1 VAKSAKYLLIGSTE
15 PYSGKSTVALGIA
28 SQLQSQGMKL
38 SYSKPLGIGKRDTDP
53 VLQDPDSLFVARSL
67 GLSEAQTQPPVLML
81 TPDRVHQR
89 VRGQDQTNYI
99 QTVQQNLQR
108 FDTELVLLE
117 GPGTLQE
124 GCLFHLSLPEIAEAL
139 TASVIL
145 VERLQPQSTV
155 DHLIFARQ
163 QLGDRLMGVVINDFT
178 LEQKPVLTDITDF
191 LEQQGIPILG
201 VIPRNALLRS
211 VSVEQLV
218 QQLQAEV
225 MCCDNHLDL
234 MVESLSVGAMNVSAA
249 MKYFDQSVNM
259 AVVTGG
265 DRTDIQLAALEKSTH
280 CLVLT
285 GPRPTDH
292 IVFSRAEDLEIPV
305 LWVDRDTLTTVEII
319 DQAFGH
325 TRLHQPTQ
333 VQCIT
338 QLMAEHFKLNQ
349 VMQKLQLEA
358 VAPSV

>member
-1 VAKSAKYLLIGSTE
+1 MAKSAKYLLIGSTE
-15 PYSGKSTVALGIA
+15 PYSGKSTITLGIA
-28 SQLQSQGMKL
+28 SQLQTQGIKL
-38 SYSKPLGIGKRDTDP
+38 AYSKPLGIGKQQTHSD
-53 VLQDPDSLFVARSL
+53 LLDPDSLFITRTL
-67 GLSEAQTQPPVLML
+67 GLSEASVQPPLLML
-81 TPDRVHQR
+81 TPEGVHR
-89 VRGQDQTNYI
+89 RISGQDQTHYI
-99 QTVQQNLQR
+99 QHLQDNLQQL
-108 FDTELVLLE
+108 DAELVLLE

-124 GCLFHLSLPEIAEAL
+124 GSLFNLSLPEIAQTLA
-139 TASVIL
+139 TSVIL
-145 VERLQPQSTV
+145 VERLHPQTTV
-155 DHLIFARQ
+155 DNLMLARQ
-163 QLGDRLMGVVINDFT
+163 QLGDRLLGVVINDFPAD
-178 LEQKPVLTDITDF
+178 QQPF
-191 LEQQGIPILG
+191 LEDVTTFLKTKDIPVLG

-225 MCCDNHLDL
+225 MCCGNHLDL

-285 GPRPTDH
+285 GPRPTDK
-292 IVFSRAEDLEIPV
+292 IVLSRAEDLEIPV

-325 TRLHQPTQ
+325 TRLHQPSQ
-333 VQCIT
+333 AQCIT
-338 QLMAEHFKLNQ
+338 QLMSEHFDFNQ
-349 VMQKLQLEA
+349 VLQQLGLEA
-358 VAPSV
+358 VVPSV

>member
-1 VAKSAKYLLIGSTE
+1 MAKSAKYLLIGSTE
-15 PYSGKSTVALGIA
+15 PYSGKSTIALGIA
-28 SQLQSQGMKL
+28 NQLQPQGIKL
-38 SYSKPLGIGKRDTDP
+38 AYSKPLGIGQQQTDSDF
-53 VLQDPDSLFVARSL
+53 QDSDSVFVSRIL
-67 GLSEAQTQPPVLML
+67 GLSEAQVQPPVLML
-81 TPDRVHQR
+81 TPESVDRR
-89 VRGQDQTNYI
+89 VSGQDSTNYL
-99 QTVQQNLQR
+99 QLLQDNLQQ
-108 FDTELVLLE
+108 FDTDLVLLE

-124 GCLFHLSLPEIAEAL
+124 GCLFNLSLPQIAQTL
-139 TASVIL
+139 SASVIL
-145 VERLQPQSTV
+145 VEHLQPSCTV
-155 DHLIFARQ
+155 DQLIFAKQ

-178 LEQKPVLTDITDF
+178 LSQQPF
-191 LEQQGIPILG
+191 LDNVTEFIEKKGIPVLG

-211 VSVEQLV
+211 VSVKQLV

-225 MCCDNHLDL
+225 MCCENHLDL

-249 MKYFDQSVNM
+249 MKYFDRSMNM

-285 GPRPTDH
+285 GPRPTDN
-292 IVFSRAEDLEIPV
+292 IVLSRAEDVEIPI

-325 TRLHQPTQ
+325 TRLHQPNQ

-338 QLMAEHFKLNQ
+338 QLMAERFNLDQ
-349 VMQKLQLEA
+349 VMGQLGLE
-358 VAPSV
+358 VVTPSV

>member
-1 VAKSAKYLLIGSTE
+1 MAKSAKYLLIGSTE
-15 PYSGKSTVALGIA
+15 PYSGKSTIALGIA
-28 SQLQSQGMKL
+28 SQLQTQGVKL
-38 SYSKPLGIGKRDTDP
+38 AYSKPLGNGKQETDS
-53 VLQDPDSLFVARSL
+53 VFTDSDSLFIPRIL
-67 GLSEAQTQPPVLML
+67 GLSEAAVQPPILML

-89 VRGQDQTNYI
+89 VTSVDQTNYI
-99 QTVQQNLQR
+99 QTFLENLQG
-108 FDTELVLLE
+108 FEADLVLLE

-124 GCLFHLSLPEIAEAL
+124 GCLFNLSTPEIADTL
-139 TASVIL
+139 DASVIL
-145 VERLQPQSTV
+145 VERLEPQSSV
-155 DHLIFARQ
+155 DRLMFAQQ

-178 LEQKPVLTDITDF
+178 LEQQSILTDITTF
-191 LEQQGIPILG
+191 LEQKGIRTLG

-225 MCCDNHLDL
+225 MCCGNHLDL

-249 MKYFDQSVNM
+249 MKYFDRSRNM

-285 GPRPTDH
+285 GPRPTEN
-292 IVFSRAEDLEIPV
+292 IVLSRAEDLEIPV

-325 TRLHQPTQ
+325 TRLHRPGQ

-338 QLMAEHFKLNQ
+338 QLMAEHFNYHP
-349 VMQKLQLEA
+349 VMQKLGLE
-358 VAPSV
+358 VVTIQ